1 MLITEHNIN
10 KTDKYFITP
19 NYSEINSKDYYF
31 RIEKLLDSGIKIIQ
45 FRSKNLKSKDYSR
58 ISRKIYNICK
68 KYDASYIINDYS
80 NFSLNK
86 YCDGIQ
92 LTSNNLKEIRKMNL
106 DKRYILIGSCHNID
120 EIKICNN
127 LEVNLILISPV
138 FSTSN
143 KTGIG
148 WKKFK
153 ELVNESKIPVFAL
166 GGLNYPD
173 DIENVKING
182 GVGIAAS
189 KYFYSLFDSRQ

>member
-127 LEVNLILISPV
+127 LKINLILISPI

-166 GGLNYPD
+166 GGLKYPD
-173 DIENVKING
+173 DLENVKING

>member
-127 LEVNLILISPV
+127 LNINLILISPV

-148 WKKFK
+148 WKNFK
-153 ELVNESKIPVFAL
+153 
-166 GGLNYPD
+166 YP
-173 DIENVKING
+173 
-182 GVGIAAS
+182 S
-189 KYFYSLFDSRQ
+189 SYR

>member
-127 LEVNLILISPV
+127 LEINLILISPV

-153 ELVNESKIPVFAL
+153 ELVNKSKVPVFAL
-166 GGLNYPD
+166 GGLKYPD

>member
-166 GGLNYPD
+166 GGLKYPD
-173 DIENVKING
+173 DLENVKING

>member
-127 LEVNLILISPV
+127 LKINLILISPV

-166 GGLNYPD
+166 GGLKYPD
-173 DIENVKING
+173 DLENVKING